1 VKANRPIPMATAS
14 ATNPAVTRL
23 VVERVEPGD
32 SRSEERG
39 MARVSI
45 DTGLHKSE
53 LLRMSVH
60 VLRTIELQALE
71 IFKAVVDC
79 GGVTRAAAQLHRVPS
94 NITTRLKQLE
104 EGLGT
109 KLFHRHNRKLLL
121 STEGK
126 LLLAY
131 AERLLSLSSEAELAL
146 RSGKPRGK
154 LRIGTLE
161 STAAARLPPVL
172 ACYHRANPEVQ
183 IELVTGTTRAL
194 LEQVSRYAIEA
205 AFVAERFE
213 PDGLEMMPVFYEKLV
228 VIAPKEITAIK
239 NARDIRG
246 MTVIAFAAGCSY
258 RRTLE
263 EWLAR
268 SKITPE
274 RVLEFGS
281 YHAIVACVAAG
292 SGIALVPYSVVE
304 ALHAEHDVSI
314 LPPPAQF
321 TDATTFLVWP
331 TEHRSAALDALRRE
345 LAQENVGQHFAEVC
359 AVSPKTTA
367 RPHTLQ
373 KSG

>member
-1 VKANRPIPMATAS
+1 
-14 ATNPAVTRL
+14 
-23 VVERVEPGD
+23 
-32 SRSEERG
+32 

-45 DTGLHKSE
+45 DIVCEKNE
-53 LLRMSVH
+53 LLRMSVP
-60 VLRTIELQALE
+60 VLRTIELEALQ
-71 IFKAVVDC
+71 IFKAVVDF
-79 GGVTRAAAQLHRVPS
+79 GGVTKAAAQLHRVPS
-94 NITTRLKQLE
+94 NVTTRLKQLE

-109 KLFHRHNRKLLL
+109 KLFHRHSRKLLL
-121 STEGK
+121 SNEGH

-131 AERLLSLSSEAELAL
+131 AEQLLRLSAEAELAL

-161 STAAARLPPVL
+161 STAATRLPPVL
-172 ACYHRANPEVQ
+172 ARYHRANPEVQ
-183 IELVTGTTRAL
+183 IELVTGTTCAL

-213 PDGLEMMPVFYEKLV
+213 SGGLEMMPVFRERLV

-239 NARDIRG
+239 KPGDIRG
-246 MTVIAFAAGCSY
+246 MTVIAFGVGCSY

-292 SGIALVPYSVVE
+292 SGIAVVPHSIVHT
-304 ALHAEHDVSI
+304 LHAEREVSI
-314 LPPPAQF
+314 LPLPTQF
-321 TDATTFLVWP
+321 AEATTFLVWP
-331 TEHRSAALDALRRE
+331 REHRSAALDALRHE
-345 LAQENVGQHFAEVC
+345 LVQGNFGPALVEIC
-359 AVSPKTTA
+359 ALSPKTSA
-367 RPHTLQ
+367 RPG
-373 KSG
+373 SGREKRLNSNLST

>member
-121 STEGK
+121 SSEGK
-126 LLLAY
+126 LLLVY
-131 AERLLSLSSEAELAL
+131 AEQLLRLSSEAELTL

-172 ACYHRANPEVQ
+172 ARYHRANPEVQ

-213 PDGLEMMPVFYEKLV
+213 SDGLEMMPAFREKLV
-228 VIAPKEITAIK
+228 LIAPKEVTAIK
-239 NARDIRG
+239 NAGDIRG

-268 SKITPE
+268 SKVAPE
-274 RVLEFGS
+274 RILEFGS

-292 SGIALVPYSVVE
+292 AGIALVPYSVVE
-304 ALHAEHDVSI
+304 AMHAERDVSI
-314 LPPPAQF
+314 LPPPTQF

-331 TEHRSAALDALRRE
+331 AEHRSAVLDALRRE
-345 LAQENVGQHFAEVC
+345 LVQESVGQQVAEVC
-359 AVSPKTTA
+359 ALGPKTA
-367 RPHTLQ
+367 RPRTRRLA
-373 KSG
+373 SR

>member
-1 VKANRPIPMATAS
+1 
-14 ATNPAVTRL
+14 
-23 VVERVEPGD
+23 
-32 SRSEERG
+32 

-45 DTGLHKSE
+45 DTAFYKSE

-131 AERLLSLSSEAELAL
+131 AERLLRLSSEAELAL

-172 ACYHRANPEVQ
+172 ARYHRANPEVQ
-183 IELVTGTTRAL
+183 IELVTGTTGAL

-213 PDGLEMMPVFYEKLV
+213 PDGLEMMPVFLEKLV

-239 NARDIRG
+239 NAGDIRG

-268 SKITPE
+268 SKVTPE

-292 SGIALVPYSVVE
+292 SGIALVPRSVVE
-304 ALHAEHDVSI
+304 ALHAERDVSI
-314 LPPPAQF
+314 LPPPTQL

-331 TEHRSAALDALRRE
+331 TGHRSAALDALRRE
-345 LAQENVGQHFAEVC
+345 LAQESVGQHFAEVC
-359 AVSPKTTA
+359 ALSPKTSA
-367 RPHTLQ
+367 RPR
-373 KSG
+373 SGRDAAP

>member
-1 VKANRPIPMATAS
+1 
-14 ATNPAVTRL
+14 
-23 VVERVEPGD
+23 
-32 SRSEERG
+32 
-39 MARVSI
+39 
-45 DTGLHKSE
+45 
-53 LLRMSVH
+53 
-60 VLRTIELQALE
+60 
-71 IFKAVVDC
+71 
-79 GGVTRAAAQLHRVPS
+79 
-94 NITTRLKQLE
+94 
-104 EGLGT
+104 LGT

-131 AERLLSLSSEAELAL
+131 AERLLRLSSEAELAL

-172 ACYHRANPEVQ
+172 ARYHRANPEVQ
-183 IELVTGTTRAL
+183 IELVTGTTGAL
-194 LEQVSRYAIEA
+194 LEQVARYAIEA

-213 PDGLEMMPVFYEKLV
+213 PDGLEMMPVFREKLV

-239 NARDIRG
+239 NPGDIRG
-246 MTVIAFAAGCSY
+246 MTVIAFGAGCSY

-268 SKITPE
+268 SKVTPE

-292 SGIALVPYSVVE
+292 SGIALVPHSVVD
-304 ALHAEHDVSI
+304 ALHAERDVSI
-314 LPPPAQF
+314 LPPPTQF

-359 AVSPKTTA
+359 ALSPKTSA
-367 RPHTLQ
+367 RPR
-373 KSG
+373 SGREAAP

>member
-1 VKANRPIPMATAS
+1 MERAPSCRIIGRTGVKANRPIPMATAS
-14 ATNPAVTRL
+14 ATNPAETRL
-23 VVERVEPGD
+23 VVERGRVEPGD
-32 SRSEERG
+32 SRSEERR
-39 MARVSI
+39 MACVSI
-45 DTGLHKSE
+45 DTAFYKSE

-60 VLRTIELQALE
+60 FLRTIELQALE

-131 AERLLSLSSEAELAL
+131 AERLLRLSSEAELAL

-172 ACYHRANPEVQ
+172 ARYHRANPEVQ
-183 IELVTGTTRAL
+183 IELVTGTTCAL

-213 PDGLEMMPVFYEKLV
+213 SGGLEMMRVFRDRRV
-228 VIAPKEITAIK
+228 VIAPKEIMEIK
-239 NARDIRG
+239 KPGDIRG
-246 MTVIAFAAGCSY
+246 MTVFAFGGGCPT
-258 RRTLE
+258 RQTLE

-292 SGIALVPYSVVE
+292 SGVAVVPHSVVHT
-304 ALHAEHDVSI
+304 LHAE
-314 LPPPAQF
+314 
-321 TDATTFLVWP
+321 
-331 TEHRSAALDALRRE
+331 RE
-345 LAQENVGQHFAEVC
+345 V
-359 AVSPKTTA
+359 
-367 RPHTLQ
+367 
-373 KSG
+373 